1 MAITKTD
8 FINYTRCPR
17 YASLEEVRKEK
28 LDADISYEEYKNKEE
43 KDLLKELLSEMFQDD
58 TYEVDTTIKVNKQ
71 LEAMMPYYKMV
82 EMEAG
87 RLTNKYFKGKSIY
100 AAKTSNQESFEFNKN
115 GIRYLC
121 YVDIYNEVEEKINII
136 EVKATTS
143 SKYLGLESGHKKGDK
158 YSIFHF
164 DQEKNCYYLKDE
176 IPDYNIEAE
185 MPLENY
191 VKQKGKL
198 FDRWSNVGG
207 YVFDLAVQRY
217 FLEGEYKASGNEK
230 NLENVHYYLA
240 VLNHNYIFDGTYVD
254 GKPVYE
260 MDEAGNEIV
269 VFIDLTEVTKA
280 YMKAID
286 DLEKIL
292 ENYIF
297 TLDATSVPMGKW
309 CERKSSKECPYLSAV
324 CGKNIPIKNSSLN
337 YLNNGAG
344 FKTLDGERIKGLDLI
359 NHGYL
364 NMLDIPEKWITSK
377 KHHIQRDAL
386 RFNKVYVDTEKIAAG
401 LKCLEYPIY
410 HLDFET
416 MPCPMPRFRGE
427 KPYIQ
432 SPFEF
437 SLHIERAPGVCDKE
451 KDNYIFL
458 AKTFDNDEREE
469 LVKALVKYID
479 PSKGTLFA
487 QNVAFEKGRIKEL
500 AAIFPEYR
508 KELLAMYDR
517 GFDLMWLVNT
527 KADLYEELGFD
538 KERSALPNYY
548 SKDLS
553 GSYSIKK
560 TLPVFSDLSYKDL
573 TVKNGTEAIVAYATY
588 NSMTKEEFNLYYEA
602 LRIYCQQDTWAM
614 VVILDALRNL
624 CKENVKNEQLTCI
637 KA

>member
-8 FINYTRCPR
+8 FINYTRCSR

-28 LDADISYEEYKNKEE
+28 LDADVSYEEYKIQDEKEM
-43 KDLLKELLSEMFQDD
+43 LKELLSGMYEDD
-58 TYEVDTTIKVNKQ
+58 SYEVDTTIKINKQ
-71 LEAMMPYYKMV
+71 LQAMMPYYKMV

-100 AAKTSNQESFEFNKN
+100 AGSTSNQESFEFNKN

-121 YVDIYNEVEEKINII
+121 YVDIYNEVNDGINII

-143 SKYLGLESGHKKGDK
+143 SKYVGLESNHKKSDK

-164 DQEKNCYYLKDE
+164 DKETNCYYLKGE
-176 IPDYNIEAE
+176 VPGYNLEAE

-191 VKQKGKL
+191 EKQRAKL
-198 FDRWSNVGG
+198 FDRWSDVGG
-207 YVFDLAVQRY
+207 YVFDLAIQRY
-217 FLEGEYKASGNEK
+217 FLEGEYKESHNEEK
-230 NLENVHYYLA
+230 LKDVHYYLS
-240 VLNHNYIFDGTYVD
+240 VLNHNYVFDGTYND
-254 GKPVYE
+254 KKPVYE
-260 MDEAGNEIV
+260 TDINGNEIV
-269 VFIDLTEVTKA
+269 VFIDLTKVTEE
-280 YMKAID
+280 YLPIID
-286 DLEKIL
+286 SLEKLL
-292 ENYIF
+292 ESYVFN
-297 TLDATSVPMGKW
+297 LNPKKCPMGKH
-309 CERKSSKECPYLSAV
+309 CERKKAKECPYLSAV
-324 CGKNIPIKNSSLN
+324 CGKDIPAKNSSLN
-337 YLNNGAG
+337 YLNNGFG
-344 FKTLDGERIKGLDLI
+344 FKTLEGIRLKGLELI
-359 NHGYL
+359 NEGYL
-364 NMLDIPEKWITSK
+364 NMLDIPEEWITSK

-386 RFNKVYVDTEKIAAG
+386 RFNKEYIDVEKIRAG
-401 LKCLEYPIY
+401 LNCLEYPIY

-416 MPCPMPRFRGE
+416 MPCPLPRFKGE

-437 SLHIERAPGVCDKE
+437 SLHIEREPGVCDKE

-500 AAIFPEYR
+500 AAIFPEYQ
-508 KELLAMYDR
+508 KPLMDMYKR

-538 KERSALPNYY
+538 KERSSLLNYY
-548 SKDLS
+548 NKDLS

-588 NSMTKEEFNLYYEA
+588 NSMTKEEFDLYYEA

-614 VVILDALRNL
+614 VVILDALRNI
-624 CKENVKNEQLTCI
+624 CKEHVKN
-637 KA
+637 